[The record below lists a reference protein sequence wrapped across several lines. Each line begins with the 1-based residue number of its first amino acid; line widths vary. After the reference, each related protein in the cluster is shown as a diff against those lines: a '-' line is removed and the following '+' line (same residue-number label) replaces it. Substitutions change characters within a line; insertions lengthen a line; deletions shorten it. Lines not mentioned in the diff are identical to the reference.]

1 MASLEIRGV
10 YPPMLT
16 PFTKAGDID
25 YNAHKRNIE
34 RWNKIELGGYL
45 ALGSNGETPYL
56 KETEKLKLIE
66 LTLQYASRG
75 RTILA
80 GTGLE
85 STRETIRLTTKAAEI
100 GAHAAL
106 ILPPSYYG
114 SQMTD
119 GVLIRHYRQVAD
131 ASRIPVLIYNM
142 PACTHINI
150 SIEAIKALSEHPN
163 IIGMKDSAG
172 DVPRLAA
179 LKEVVPQSFHLVA
192 GTASV
197 WYPALTLGIRAGILA
212 LSNFAGAECVTVQKY
227 YESGEIEKARDLHE
241 RLVPVN
247 KAVTSTFGVAGL
259 KHAATLTGYDGGWV
273 RSPLVPLDESAQ
285 TEIME
290 VLSTA
295 GLISPSQT
303 PARSAA
309 RVERQA

>member
-1 MASLEIRGV
+1 MAALEIRGV

-16 PFTKAGDID
+16 PFTKAGDVD
-25 YNAHKRNIE
+25 YNAHKKNLD
-34 RWNKIELGGYL
+34 RWNKIDLGGYL

-66 LTLQYASRG
+66 LTLQYAARG

-85 STRETIRLTTKAAEI
+85 STRETIRLTNKAAEI

-106 ILPPSYYG
+106 ILTPCFYG

-119 GVLIRHYRQVAD
+119 AVLVQHYRQIAD
-131 ASRIPVLIYNM
+131 ASRIPILIYNM

-150 SIEAIKALSEHPN
+150 SVEAVKTLSQHPN
-163 IIGMKDSAG
+163 IIGMKDSSG
-172 DVPRLAA
+172 DVPRLGV
-179 LKEVVPQSFHLVA
+179 LKEAVPQSFNLVA

-227 YESGEIEKARDLHE
+227 YEAGETEKSKNLHE

-247 KAVTSTFGVAGL
+247 KAVTSTYGVAGL
-259 KHAATLTGYDGGWV
+259 KHAASLLGYESGWV
-273 RSPLVPLDESAQ
+273 RNPLVPLDETAQREIKGLLSA
-285 TEIME
+285 
-290 VLSTA
+290 A
-295 GLISPSQT
+295 GLISSAQT
-303 PARSAA
+303 AALSSAP
-309 RVERQA
+309 VEGQA